1 MMARIQ
7 SLSSFGHLFAAA
19 LVLLCCAIPLGAQ
32 STSSKPELV
41 LQTGHAKPVTA
52 IAISPNGR
60 WLVSAS
66 ADSTIKLWDLTSGS
80 VLRTLTGHAGSVLCL
95 AVSPDGQWIAS
106 GSEDATVKL
115 WSVTAGGDALT
126 LSGHQKPVR
135 EVAFSADSRQLTSLG
150 IDAVKLWDASSGR
163 EIRSTK
169 FNEQFSDQAVAAL
182 SRDGRLAAIGGGYT
196 LKGPSLTNSLP
207 GVAIFRGSG
216 VSQQPIK
223 IIEAASGRELA
234 SEKIKG
240 KLTTLS
246 DLAFSPDG
254 RLVAAQ
260 NVSFDKRNNPEASV
274 AVFETATGRD
284 VQTFPAGQS
293 LGSSLA
299 FSFDGRFLAS
309 KQSLSQQDSNADM
322 SAIGKLGTITIYET
336 ATWRAV
342 REIKGSG
349 IEFSF
354 NQSAPPLG
362 FSPDGKLLAAS
373 YSTGISLYDT
383 ASGAR
388 MQVLRTSRKESALSQ
403 AQPNRDEMMRQ
414 AGVDPDGLRAMQE
427 MLPNITGMMDSM
439 GMGGA
444 GKAMKVISGSQINFS
459 ADGKLLS
466 ATALMG
472 GFNTINWDV
481 ASGTPRQPTVQR
493 GENETTTISPLT
505 APVFSPDGKLQAA
518 LAIDL
523 TAIVISETASQ
534 REVQR
539 IPLGGQ
545 TASVQLAFGP
555 RWLAVQY
562 LEIKQPSRASILG
575 GGKMPEPQIKLFDP
589 RTGRL
594 LREVK
599 TEGASSGLGGFGFG
613 FGGLSVFSPDARYLI
628 ALNADSGG
636 LGGGLKPSLPSLGGI
651 GIGRR
656 GGNPQ
661 ELPKQKYKLKLT
673 ELETGRKVWEV
684 NAEGENLMSPPS
696 FNFSQNGSLLAVTSY
711 EKNQPVITLYDAA
724 SGRKL
729 AGINPDSQINTMNF
743 SPDGKL
749 LVTTNGNIVTLWDA
763 ATGRQTRTL
772 THATAVNGSAISP
785 NLKVVATLEQ
795 DGNQHLWDAQTGEK
809 LATLV
814 NLEALRDYSSIT
826 QEWLVVTPEGLFDG
840 SPAAWQQIMW
850 RFSSNT
856 FDVGPVELFFNDFYY
871 PGLMAE
877 IFAGHRPKPAR
888 ALQQIDRRQP
898 IVKLALG
905 QRLAGPANLR
915 MATVKFEILPAQAD
929 QTHQQDSGARDVRL
943 FRNGSL
949 VQVWRGDVLQ
959 NASKITFT
967 ANVPLVA
974 GTNRFTAY
982 AFNRDNVKSSDA
994 NLIVTGDQS
1003 LARKGTL
1010 YLLAVGVN
1018 QYANSQFNLRYAVPD
1033 VRAVSAELQT
1043 QQAKL
1048 NQFQRVV
1055 IVPLLDVE
1063 ATKANVLAALARLAG
1078 ETKLP
1083 PTAPSA
1089 LQQLQRSEPEDAVII
1104 YFAGHGLAAQ
1114 NQFYLIPHDLGYDG
1128 ARESLD
1134 EASIKN
1140 VLAHGISDREL
1151 ETAFETIDARHLLL
1165 VIDACQ
1171 SGQALESEEKRR
1183 GPMNAKGLAQLAYEK
1198 GMHILAGAQAYQA
1211 ALEAAQLGHGYLTY
1225 ALVEEGLKTEAAVK
1239 NGKDKEVTIQRWLD
1253 YAAERVP
1260 QMQQEK
1266 LNNARELKQKPLAFA
1281 PGEEKVADPSQRSLQ
1296 RPRVFYRR
1304 EVDELP
1310 LIVAK
1315 PSTR

>member
-1 MMARIQ
+1 MARTQ
-7 SLSSFGHLFAAA
+7 LLSSFLRHSLAT
-19 LVLLCCAIPLGAQ
+19 LLLAICCALPLSAQ
-32 STSSKPELV
+32 STFSKPELV

-52 IAISPNGR
+52 LAISPNGR

-66 ADSTIKLWDLTSGS
+66 ADNTIKLWDLASGS
-80 VLRTLTGHAGSVLCL
+80 VLRTLTGHAGSVLCV
-95 AVSPDGQWIAS
+95 AVSPDNQWIAS

-115 WSVTAGGDALT
+115 WNVTTGGDPRA
-126 LSGHQKPVR
+126 LSGHLKPVR

-150 IDAVKLWDASSGR
+150 IDAVKLWDTSGGR
-163 EIRSTK
+163 EIRATK

-182 SRDGRLAAIGGGYT
+182 SRDGRLAAIGGGYS
-196 LKGPSLTNSLP
+196 LKGPSLANSLP
-207 GVAIFRGSG
+207 GVAIFRGGG

-223 IIEAASGRELA
+223 IIEVASGRELT

-240 KLTTLS
+240 KLTSLR
-246 DLAFSPDG
+246 DLTFSPDG

-260 NVSFDKRNNPEASV
+260 NIAFDKRDNSEGSV
-274 AVFETATGRD
+274 TIFETASGRD
-284 VQTFPAGQS
+284 VQTFQIGQS
-293 LGSSLA
+293 LGASLA
-299 FSFDGRFLAS
+299 FSFDGQFLAS
-309 KQSLSQQDSNADM
+309 RQMTSQQELKGDATDLT
-322 SAIGKLGTITIYET
+322 KLGVIRIYET
-336 ATWRAV
+336 ATWRVA

-349 IEFSF
+349 IEFSL

-373 YSTGISLYDT
+373 YSTGIALYDT

-403 AQPNRDEMMRQ
+403 APPNRDEMMRQ

-427 MLPNITGMMDSM
+427 MIPNITGMMDSI

-466 ATALMG
+466 ATPLMG
-472 GFNTINWDV
+472 GFNTISWDV
-481 ASGTPRQPTVQR
+481 VSGTPRQPTVQR

-523 TAIVISETASQ
+523 TAIIVSEPASQ

-589 RTGRL
+589 RTGRV

-599 TEGASSGLGGFGFG
+599 TEGASGGFGFG
-613 FGGLSVFSPDARYLI
+613 FGNLSVFSPDARYLI
-628 ALNADSGG
+628 ALNTDSGG
-636 LGGGLKPSLPSLGGI
+636 IGGGLKPSLPSLGGI

-656 GGNPQ
+656 GGGKPQ

-711 EKNQPVITLYDAA
+711 EKNQPVIALYDTA
-724 SGRKL
+724 SGRKF
-729 AGINPDSQINTMNF
+729 AAVTPSGQINTMNF

-749 LVTTNGNIVTLWDA
+749 LVTSTGNIVMLWDA

-772 THATAVNGSAISP
+772 THATAVNGAAISP

-795 DGNQHLWDAQTGEK
+795 DSNQHLWDAQTGEK

-814 NLEALRDYSSIT
+814 NLEALRDYSSSA

-871 PGLMAE
+871 PGLLAE
-877 IFAGHRPKPAR
+877 IFTGRRPKPAR

-898 IVKLALG
+898 TVKLALG
-905 QRLAGPANLR
+905 QRLAGPSDPR
-915 MATVKFEILPAQAD
+915 RATVKVEIVPAPSD
-929 QTHQQDSGARDVRL
+929 QTHPQDSGARDVRL

-982 AFNRDNVKSSDA
+982 GFNRDNVKSSDA
-994 NLIVTGDQS
+994 SLIVTGDQS

-1033 VRAVSAELQT
+1033 VQAVSAELQK

-1048 NQFQRVV
+1048 DQFQRVV
-1055 IVPLLDVE
+1055 IVPLLDAE

-1078 ETKLP
+1078 ETKPP
-1083 PTAPSA
+1083 PTAPVA

-1198 GMHILAGAQAYQA
+1198 GMYILAGAQAYQA

-1225 ALVEEGLKTEAAVK
+1225 ALVEEALKTEAAVK
-1239 NGKDKEVTIQRWLD
+1239 NGKEKEVTVQRWLD

-1266 LNNARELKQKPLAFA
+1266 LNNARELKQKPPAFA
-1281 PGEEKVADPSQRSLQ
+1281 PGEEKVADPAERSVQ

-1304 EVDELP
+1304 EVDEVP

-1315 PSTR
+1315 PAAR